1 VFVTCNSF
9 TSSNGCDVLHRIGVD
24 ALGDKGL
31 GEWSGVVDFNEQTLV
46 ACARVAFVSCDAG
59 PKECRFR
66 STDVSCDL

>member
-1 VFVTCNSF
+1 M
-9 TSSNGCDVLHRIGVD
+9 D